1 MNGTVNDD
9 AWRIRM
15 KRSTR
20 RRLNGIPLAVI
31 GVCVVAIVAAVSGSH
46 NSSGGTPAPKAT
58 PVAATASATP
68 SPTPKARKHHHHH
81 HHHRPAAAPS
91 PTVAATQPAAAP
103 TACYPIS
110 DEGTCY
116 EPGEYCRYDDES
128 MTGLAGDGETITCE
142 DNDGWRWEPA

>member
-1 MNGTVNDD
+1 
-9 AWRIRM
+9 M

-20 RRLNGIPLAVI
+20 RRLNGISLAVI

-68 SPTPKARKHHHHH
+68 SPTPKARKHHH

-142 DNDGWRWEPA
+142 DNDGWRWEPS

>member
-1 MNGTVNDD
+1 
-9 AWRIRM
+9 M

-81 HHHRPAAAPS
+81 HHQQAAAPS

-142 DNDGWRWEPA
+142 DNDGWRWEPS

>member
-1 MNGTVNDD
+1 
-9 AWRIRM
+9 M

-68 SPTPKARKHHHHH
+68 SPTPKARKHHH

-142 DNDGWRWEPA
+142 DNDGWRWEPS